1 MTVSYINTE
10 LFNERILIKHKYLN
24 TKNIDNHVYNELSKK
39 IEGKC
44 YNNGYVIADKIEMI
58 NKTLGK
64 PINVDSENYIG
75 YNVRFKATLIQPGI
89 DDIIEC
95 YINNVNKMGIIAF
108 IKYKDIID
116 EGENNG
122 FEGSPL
128 LIIIPLQTYEDHE
141 NLNVGQKINVT
152 VKAVRV
158 KYNANKIQLVCE
170 IVE

>member
-1 MTVSYINTE
+1 
-10 LFNERILIKHKYLN
+10 
-24 TKNIDNHVYNELSKK
+24 
-39 IEGKC
+39 
-44 YNNGYVIADKIEMI
+44 MI

-64 PINVDSENYIG
+64 PVNLDSENYIC

-116 EGENNG
+116 GGDNNG
-122 FEGSPL
+122 FEDSPL
-128 LIIIPLQTYEDHE
+128 LIIIPLQTYSNPEELH
-141 NLNVGQKINVT
+141 VGQKINAL

-170 IVE
+170 IV